1 MWFEKEVKSRRGG
14 WLSKA
19 SGFLRRWRRGVAR
32 EEEDVE
38 GTREPKDVKGG
49 RRKRMR

>member
-1 MWFEKEVKSRRGG
+1 VKVGG
-14 WLSKA
+14 EGGYQKH
-19 SGFLRRWRRGVAR
+19 GFLRRWRRGVAR